1 MFERGDPVREKPGTV
16 TRVAFCPSHLK
27 QTNHISLA
35 ATSHCHCSLASG
47 CTAEFNRI
55 LTKWVKQKTHFPP
68 KKKGWSGIS
77 LNKKIF
83 SVPGKKKKKLL
94 IRHNLRQSLFSSAAM
109 PAVTSCISSSSIYV
123 IFEKRSQQ
131 ASPPLV
137 SICRFWRWSVFM
149 VQCVHTSNLSLQRW
163 VMKTRNLRNPAALQG
178 KTYRGRKLLPFLFA
192 IPPNESKRTGLSSV
206 FITSV
211 LIWAI
216 WGFYWNPAKRFCL
229 LNQQVEFLQPN
240 LQLSSCLDTNA
251 RMPEAQSFPPLPPTI
266 QYNTGPTEH
275 DFRVGITC
283 CHFPMLLKVSP
294 LQIAAQASNS

>member
-68 KKKGWSGIS
+68 KKKKRLKRHFFKLENILRSR
-77 LNKKIF
+77 K
-83 SVPGKKKKKLL
+83 KKKKKLL
-94 IRHNLRQSLFSSAAM
+94 IRHNLRQYLFSSAAM

-131 ASPPLV
+131 ASPLLV
-137 SICRFWRWSVFM
+137 STCRFWRWSAFM

-178 KTYRGRKLLPFLFA
+178 KTYRSRKLLPFLFA

-206 FITSV
+206 
-211 LIWAI
+211 
-216 WGFYWNPAKRFCL
+216 G
-229 LNQQVEFLQPN
+229 
-240 LQLSSCLDTNA
+240 
-251 RMPEAQSFPPLPPTI
+251 
-266 QYNTGPTEH
+266 
-275 DFRVGITC
+275 
-283 CHFPMLLKVSP
+283 
-294 LQIAAQASNS
+294 